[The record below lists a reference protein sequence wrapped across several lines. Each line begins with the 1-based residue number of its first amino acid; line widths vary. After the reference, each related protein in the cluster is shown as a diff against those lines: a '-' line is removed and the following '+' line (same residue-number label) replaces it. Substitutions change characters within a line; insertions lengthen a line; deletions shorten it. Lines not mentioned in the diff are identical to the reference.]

1 MGSLQQYSKRTN
13 HGSTRNLHDEKLPL
27 LTETLR
33 HVRKTGSQLAS
44 VPQGFT
50 SKFTALSAITF
61 SPAAGVCAT
70 MMLVGDAEGGGLG
83 IARSAAR
90 SLRPNTSG
98 VCARSGPRL
107 SAARSRHPRR
117 TRVSGCGSCDMIFPS
132 VISGL

>member
-44 VPQGFT
+44 APQGFT

-83 IARSAAR
+83 TAPRGGVAGSACCPVQDNA
-90 SLRPNTSG
+90 
-98 VCARSGPRL
+98 L
-107 SAARSRHPRR
+107 S
-117 TRVSGCGSCDMIFPS
+117 VSCCYPASSSTPATW
-132 VISGL
+132 